1 MPTIS
6 IDGKE
11 YEVGEDRNVLQVA
24 LDHKLDLPYFC
35 WHPAMGSVGAC
46 RLCAVKQYRD
56 ETDETGRLTMG
67 CMTPV
72 TDGVRVSIADPEAAR
87 FRQSVIEWLMIN
99 HPHDCPVCDEG
110 GECHLQDM
118 TIMAGHAQRR
128 YRGRKRTHRNQYLGP
143 FVHHEMNRCIQCYRC
158 VRFYN
163 DHASG
168 NDLGVFASRDRLY
181 FGRTEDGV
189 LESPFAGNLVE
200 VCPTGV
206 FTDKTSRRHYTRKW
220 DLQSAPS
227 LCVHCGLGCNT
238 IVGARNGT
246 LRRVMSR
253 FHGDVNGY
261 WLCDR
266 GRFGYEYANAADRLV
281 TPQGR
286 APGAADWPA
295 ITVEMAAFAT
305 DGKLAA
311 FGSPRASLETNFV
324 LRELVGTKRFCPGV
338 ADAER
343 AIIDRFVEA
352 ARRGCFHVPALQE
365 IERADVVVVLAADLT
380 NEAPLLDLA
389 SFRARESGAGVFV
402 ATTRHGRVNEF
413 ATASVT
419 ATPAALAEL
428 AMALATSIGDTSE
441 AAPPPSD
448 TEQFAS
454 RAGRALAAAER
465 PLIITGTQHRDAALF
480 AAILALVD
488 ALNERRESPAW
499 FCLAPPEANSIGV
512 ALLDGGEGP
521 GVDDLLASI
530 ESGAVTALVVCENDL
545 FGRCADVE
553 RLAAALRQLDEL
565 YVLDHLITSTAAIAS
580 RVLPVETPP
589 ESSGTLVN
597 NEGRIQRFLAVL
609 RPLTGVAPAWSLL
622 RDVLTETRKDGTP
635 LDWRLFD
642 DVTTALAK
650 RHSAL
655 ESAPQVATAPQPR
668 VWAPGWNS
676 NEAIN
681 QLQIEVGGSLQGG
694 DPGRRVFSVNGGG
707 SAAAAEGPAVAAA
720 AATDE
725 GGMLLCATA
734 EIFGSEVLSRR
745 APAIAELTP
754 APYLLLHPD
763 RAAELGVEAG
773 RTYRLAL
780 RNGRRTR
787 RVELTVETDASLPT
801 NVAAVPAGYPE
812 TRWWQH
818 PEPVDIEVTGDAESA
833 GAATRE
839 TEPTP

>member
-324 LRELVGTKRFCPGV
+324 LRELVGTKTLLSGRRRCGTRHHRPLRRSG
-338 ADAER
+338 
-343 AIIDRFVEA
+343 A
-352 ARRGCFHVPALQE
+352 AR
-365 IERADVVVVLAADLT
+365 
-380 NEAPLLDLA
+380 LL
-389 SFRARESGAGVFV
+389 SRSGSAG
-402 ATTRHGRVNEF
+402 N
-413 ATASVT
+413 
-419 ATPAALAEL
+419 
-428 AMALATSIGDTSE
+428 
-441 AAPPPSD
+441 
-448 TEQFAS
+448 
-454 RAGRALAAAER
+454 RAGRR
-465 PLIITGTQHRDAALF
+465 
-480 AAILALVD
+480 
-488 ALNERRESPAW
+488 
-499 FCLAPPEANSIGV
+499 C
-512 ALLDGGEGP
+512 
-521 GVDDLLASI
+521 
-530 ESGAVTALVVCENDL
+530 
-545 FGRCADVE
+545 RCA
-553 RLAAALRQLDEL
+553 RRRPHQRGT
-565 YVLDHLITSTAAIAS
+565 TSRPGLVPSPRKRRRCVRCHHAS
-580 RVLPVETPP
+580 R
-589 ESSGTLVN
+589 
-597 NEGRIQRFLAVL
+597 
-609 RPLTGVAPAWSLL
+609 
-622 RDVLTETRKDGTP
+622 
-635 LDWRLFD
+635 
-642 DVTTALAK
+642 
-650 RHSAL
+650 
-655 ESAPQVATAPQPR
+655 
-668 VWAPGWNS
+668 
-676 NEAIN
+676 
-681 QLQIEVGGSLQGG
+681 QG
-694 DPGRRVFSVNGGG
+694 
-707 SAAAAEGPAVAAA
+707 E
-720 AATDE
+720 
-725 GGMLLCATA
+725 
-734 EIFGSEVLSRR
+734 
-745 APAIAELTP
+745 
-754 APYLLLHPD
+754 
-763 RAAELGVEAG
+763 
-773 RTYRLAL
+773 
-780 RNGRRTR
+780 
-787 RVELTVETDASLPT
+787 
-801 NVAAVPAGYPE
+801 
-812 TRWWQH
+812 
-818 PEPVDIEVTGDAESA
+818 
-833 GAATRE
+833 
-839 TEPTP
+839 

>member
-11 YEVGEDRNVLQVA
+11 YEVGEDRNVLQAA

-35 WHPAMGSVGAC
+35 WHPAMGSMGAC

-67 CMTPV
+67 CMTPAI
-72 TDGVRVSIADPEAAR
+72 DGVRVSIADPEAAR
-87 FRQSVIEWLMIN
+87 FRRSVIEWLMIN

-118 TIMAGHAQRR
+118 TIMTGHAQRR
-128 YRGRKRTHRNQYLGP
+128 YRGRKRTYRNQYLGP
-143 FVHHEMNRCIQCYRC
+143 FIHHEMNRCIQCYRC

-163 DHASG
+163 DHAGG
-168 NDLGVFASRDRLY
+168 NDLGVFASRDRVY

-220 DLQSAPS
+220 DLQSAAS

-238 IVGARNGT
+238 IIGAHNGT

-253 FHGDVNGY
+253 FNADVNGY

-266 GRFGYEYANAADRLV
+266 GRFGYEYANADDRLV

-286 APGAADWPA
+286 TPGAADWPA
-295 ITVEMAAFAT
+295 IAIEMAAFAT

-324 LRELVGTKRFCPGV
+324 LRELVGAERYCPGV

-343 AIIDRFVEA
+343 AIVDRFVEA
-352 ARRGCFHVPALQE
+352 ALRGCFHVPSLQE
-365 IERADVVVVLAADLT
+365 VARADVVVVLAADLT

-389 SFRARESGAGVFV
+389 SFRAREGGAGVFV
-402 ATTRHGRVNEF
+402 AATRRGRVNDF
-413 ATASVT
+413 ATASVS
-419 ATPAALAEL
+419 ATPGALAEL
-428 AMALATSIGDTSE
+428 VTALAACIGE
-441 AAPPPSD
+441 AADPAPPPRH
-448 TEQFAS
+448 TEQFVT
-454 RAGRALAAAER
+454 RAARALAAAKR
-465 PLIITGTQHRDAALF
+465 PLIVTGTQHRDVALF
-480 AAILALVD
+480 AAILELVD
-488 ALNERRESPAW
+488 ALNAQRESPAW
-499 FCLAPPEANSIGV
+499 FCLAVPEANSIGV
-512 ALLDGGEGP
+512 ALLDAGEGP
-521 GVDDLLASI
+521 GVDDLVASI
-530 ESGAVTALVVCENDL
+530 ESGAVAALVVCENDL
-545 FGRCADVE
+545 FSRYAHAE

-565 YVLDHLITSTAAIAS
+565 YVFDHLITSTAAIAS
-580 RVLPVETPP
+580 RLLPVATVT
-589 ESSGTLVN
+589 ESSGTLVS
-597 NEGRIQRFLAVL
+597 NEGRIQRFFAVL
-609 RPLTGVAPAWSLL
+609 RPLTGVAPAWSLF
-622 RDVLTETRKDGTP
+622 RDVLMEAREDGTA
-635 LDWRLFD
+635 LDWQHLD
-642 DVTTALAK
+642 DVSAVLAE
-650 RHSAL
+650 RHPVL
-655 ESAPQVATAPQPR
+655 EAPPDVAPPA
-668 VWAPGWNS
+668 GF
-676 NEAIN
+676 N
-681 QLQIEVGGSLQGG
+681 QSQIEVGGPPHDG

-707 SAAAAEGPAVAAA
+707 PVQVAAGPPVAAA
-720 AATDE
+720 AATD
-725 GGMLLCATA
+725 GGGVLLCSTA

-754 APYLLLHPD
+754 PPYLLLHPD

-773 RTYRLAL
+773 RSYRLAL
-780 RNGRRTR
+780 RNGNRTR
-787 RVELTVETDASLPT
+787 HVKLTVETDASLPIH
-801 NVAAVPAGYPE
+801 VAAVPAGYPE

-818 PEPVDIEVTGDAESA
+818 PERVDIEVTGDAESA
-833 GAATRE
+833 GADARE
-839 TEPTP
+839 KEPTP